1 VISVTRRY
9 WFPAAHVLRSR
20 ALSDAENVSLY
31 GKCANPKG
39 HGHNYGLEVS
49 VAGERDP
56 RTGWIVPP
64 ETFDAIVRTRVLERF
79 DHRLLN
85 EDLLFR
91 DLVPSAENIAI
102 VLYRELAPPLAM
114 AGSGRLVR
122 VGVIETPRNRFDY
135 EETS

>member
-9 WFPAAHVLRSR
+9 RFPAAHVLRSR
-20 ALSDAENVSLY
+20 ALSDRENVSLY
-31 GKCANPKG
+31 GKCANPNG

-49 VAGERDP
+49 VTGERDP

-64 ETFDAIVRTRVLERF
+64 EVFDAIVRARVLDRF

-85 EDLLFR
+85 EDPFFH
-91 DLVPSAENIAI
+91 DLVPTAENIAI
-102 VLYRELAPPLAM
+102 VVYRELAASLAK
-114 AGSGRLVR
+114 AGGGRLVR